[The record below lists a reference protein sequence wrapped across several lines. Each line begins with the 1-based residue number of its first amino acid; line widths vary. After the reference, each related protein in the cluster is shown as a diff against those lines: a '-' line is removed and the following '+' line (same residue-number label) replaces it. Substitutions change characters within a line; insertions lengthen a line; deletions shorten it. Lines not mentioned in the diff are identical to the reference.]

1 MELKDKILEAFN
13 GKVVRKDLANKVK
26 GNLPVPTYVLEYLL
40 GQYCACDDE
49 KAIEEGLE
57 KVKAIVSNNYVNRAQ
72 AEEIKAKIKERG
84 RYTVIDKI
92 SVVLNDKQDVFEA
105 SFANLGIGRIPINDS
120 VVKNNEKL
128 LSDNGVWSIV
138 VVNYL
143 TGDDVR
149 LRWEIQSLKP
159 IQISNLDIDD
169 YIAQREKFTT
179 DEWIDLLMHT
189 VGLNPEDMN
198 RREKLIVLSRLLPH
212 IENNYNFMELGPKG
226 TGKSHVYQEFS
237 PYSVLVSGGDVTSA
251 RLFVKM
257 SGNREILGLVG
268 LWDVVAWDEYE
279 QKKNRSIDAK
289 LVDIMQ
295 NYLANKSFN
304 RGKGTYEA
312 IASMSFVGNT
322 KHTVPYMLK
331 KIGRAHV

>member
-49 KAIEEGLE
+49 
-57 KVKAIVSNNYVNRAQ
+57 KAIVSNNYVNRAQ

-138 VVNYL
+138 PFL
-143 TGDDVR
+143 AD
-149 LRWEIQSLKP
+149 
-159 IQISNLDIDD
+159 
-169 YIAQREKFTT
+169 
-179 DEWIDLLMHT
+179 
-189 VGLNPEDMN
+189 
-198 RREKLIVLSRLLPH
+198 
-212 IENNYNFMELGPKG
+212 
-226 TGKSHVYQEFS
+226 HV
-237 PYSVLVSGGDVTSA
+237 A
-251 RLFVKM
+251 
-257 SGNREILGLVG
+257 
-268 LWDVVAWDEYE
+268 
-279 QKKNRSIDAK
+279 
-289 LVDIMQ
+289 
-295 NYLANKSFN
+295 
-304 RGKGTYEA
+304 
-312 IASMSFVGNT
+312 
-322 KHTVPYMLK
+322 
-331 KIGRAHV
+331 